1 MCTSKKHGTEREQ
14 DNCSSV
20 SAEREQTNSKGTT
33 MTDNNGNQY
42 FVMGKTRIKITEH
55 FADNGKSINELVT
68 DLIEAKIKE
77 RITETI

>member
-1 MCTSKKHGTEREQ
+1 MYTSKHGIQNEQ

-33 MTDNNGNQY
+33 MTDNDGNQY
-42 FVMGKTRIKITEH
+42 FVMGRTRIKITEH

-68 DLIEAKIKE
+68 DLIEAKIREK
-77 RITETI
+77 IAKTV

>member
-1 MCTSKKHGTEREQ
+1 MCTSKKHGTENEQ

-33 MTDNNGNQY
+33 VTDNDGNQY
-42 FVMGKTRIKITEH
+42 FVLGRTRIKITEH
-55 FADNGKSINELVT
+55 FADNGKPINELVA

-77 RITETI
+77 KIAKTV